1 MHLLLPEGGGGAS
14 AKQVICSVALI
25 ASATLSGPVF
35 SKAPSEGIPTN
46 LTLSGT
52 SNTIYRDKAT
62 GNITVNLSGTGS
74 FQQLSA
80 SEKNEYETAG
90 IETLKNLTINGS
102 TASVTL
108 NGGTHIFAGQWGQ
121 NMAPTESNL
130 SITGGSYTLNG
141 NNGFYNANGSAFTD
155 AVRLGIDGTDRI
167 GHGNYGGRSLI
178 GATGTVTVANAT
190 ITSVAGSG
198 DSYLMSAY
206 GSIQLNNVKLDLNKT
221 SVWAMGRDNI
231 GTETNSNVNHSSKDT
246 VGNIKITNTG
256 NQSISL
262 TNSSI
267 NAWRSLE
274 ISAPNV
280 TATGTSYLWG
290 QTGTTEI
297 TATSGEGQIS
307 LSQGAHIGATSNS
320 SHSTKSSSVTLS
332 ANKIDIQSGAGVDG
346 GTISATTPTL
356 VVQGE
361 NSHIFSS
368 EGTTL
373 NNLQIVT
380 VGGTGSGQNGG
391 QIGNGSGSV
400 TMNFAA
406 AGTGEGLSLSNGASI
421 NGTQVKVTTNNR
433 DVTIDSNS
441 FINASSTGATV
452 DAGSADVTLSNG
464 GSITSANGSTNTITG
479 GSVSLSDGSHIGT
492 DAETDVGG
500 NVTINSSELSL
511 SGESYIT
518 SANNVNIKNDNGDTS
533 VKLDESGV
541 GEGKEDSWIKGDSVT
556 IGSSGSSAG
565 KTTVVGGK
573 IESTGTSSSDRDT
586 ITIVGGSQ
594 GVVIDDVHV
603 NAGQTGSIKIDAA
616 QGGKIEIGTNGAD
629 DTETNKDTQILGN
642 DVTIGSGSDNEIDI
656 TDAQIGFPV
665 LEDSTTTSGGSIN
678 INGGSAEVTISGS
691 EIGVVNDGKGHGVAT
706 GGSSSVTIGGG
717 TINIGDKEKP
727 GEGEGVGTGDKFD
740 TAIGGDQI
748 TIGGQNAGS
757 VTVGDAE
764 IGTTTG
770 NNGTGSNVDIIANGT
785 DENPGQIVIGDNDGD
800 TVNDF
805 NSSING
811 GNINIGGGKDAEGD
825 PVGNA
830 NVTIAGNHLS
840 DKDGNPT
847 NDSSTNIAGTN
858 VTIGN
863 GSGNVAIS
871 GSNVSSNGTPD
882 DGTGDI
888 TIEVGSNDDLKLDD
902 VLIDSTGGLASG
914 GESFGQG
921 SGTGNVT
928 IIGGGKENASDIGG
942 SHIISGGNVNF
953 DGSHNIDDTIIS
965 AGDGQGNATGSVNF
979 GNVNEKPATG
989 TKGDNLINI
998 TGGTSVSGDE
1008 FNVGHDSTVNVGA
1021 NGDGTEA
1028 NPGDEGN
1035 SIFINN
1041 GGSVSVDGG
1050 LNIAGG
1056 NKIEGIGGL
1065 EVNTGTSGDGSISVS
1080 EGASIS
1086 SGVGAS
1092 DIEEGGDLTVTGS
1105 GEINVE
1111 GGSLVANGGQN
1122 GGGNILVNGG
1132 DVNLSNGGTI
1142 EAETGTVTV
1151 GDTASGGASIN
1162 VDSGETGAIIA
1173 GGEGNNGNIIVT
1185 GNGEINVGSG
1195 EMDDDGA
1202 LIPGSEGSLV
1212 VTTDKDK
1219 VNEINREENPGLVID
1234 SDITVSVDDGGY
1246 VSSDDIS
1253 FVAPGEGETTG
1264 KLDVGADGGIYT
1276 DKGTILDNVSKG
1288 EDGQQNGNIVIA
1300 NGAEIQVGG
1309 TVTGDELSQ
1318 IRDVIGTDSSLVVDH
1333 VDGIDPGQDITKDDM
1348 KDQWSGAVIGDAV
1361 IDVSNNTA
1369 DSDAGDDGWKGGNNE
1384 ISFGGGGTIM
1394 VDKVDGGTDQDSDG
1408 ELHIK
1413 NPSDGEPNTGVV
1425 ITGDENDKNH
1435 QIVIGVDSDGN
1446 KDTDGRY
1453 DIVLD
1458 GGADLTLGKDGSAG
1472 GMLNGSITAEGTN
1485 SSDAAD
1491 SPDLN
1496 VVGGDFTVNGEIDLS
1511 YGDSGERGDINIKD
1525 NNSTRPD
1532 VNNGLTVTGDATAD
1546 NLNMNKGDTHLDVQG
1561 DLDLTGNANLSG
1573 NAQVNVAGNAEIDG
1587 VLDLSGNASFGKDQ
1601 QPSGAADSENSG
1613 DLSVGNLD
1621 ISDGAELDR
1630 DNIYVVADENGNGGD
1645 AFINGN
1651 GSLTADGNFD
1661 ADGAINIGTGTDLN
1675 GNTTEAG
1682 NPQVD
1687 VTGDMSSGGDM
1698 VIGQGV
1704 VDVDKDPEGNGSDGN
1719 ITVGPTD
1726 GAAANLVV
1734 GNEDGS
1740 ENANVTAEGNLNV
1753 NNGNATIYDNGKVDI
1768 DGNLTVAGNQEN
1780 QTGDLTVEGELSVGG
1795 VSDIDGTLT
1804 VGVQPEEGKPVS
1816 DPNGHFVS
1824 GGKTEVG
1831 GNLVVN
1837 ENGQVQV
1844 GFNPTDDADDD
1855 GSLNVAGSTTLGDG
1869 AEVTLGG
1876 DFNGNGDVTV
1886 DDDATISAAGGDIN
1900 IKLPEG
1906 ATGTQPNLI
1915 VNGGHVV
1922 STEKGEGDPATGGNI
1937 KVGGNINIKENGT
1950 VNADRDI
1957 STGGTVNVESGS
1969 ITAGGNLA
1977 IGGSTTEGASGLQV
1991 GFVDEENKTA
2001 TSGSVNVDGELE
2013 VNDGGVNI
2021 ANGSVTTGTGDLTGN
2036 LVVGSGSEDPKT
2048 TGQYVSDGK
2057 TNVSGD
2063 LLVNSDGTLSVGM
2076 NPSDASEKGAGNLTV
2091 GGSATIAGNAQVGG
2105 DLIVEGTSGEHG
2117 LVVGDGKFAV
2127 NEDGESVADTV
2138 VSVGGL
2144 NITEDTV
2151 IKGDATL
2158 IANGNAS
2165 FSGGL
2170 TVEAGG
2176 SFENV
2181 SDDPE
2186 TTTTVDTS
2194 LTLNAGSTV
2203 DVGEGKFQLDTG
2215 ATVGNTD
2222 GDAVGSDS
2230 HLHGTI
2236 SAGSIDLGNLAGNTI
2251 TFSGGVT
2258 GEGENAQR
2266 FEAGFVAN
2274 EFKGNAALA
2283 NGATA
2288 VITGSTDA
2296 EGNDMAPKLEGF
2308 VHVQSGKDGALG
2320 STFSTN
2326 ASYEREYTEEGT
2338 AESDLKAQV
2347 YVDTAMNFVTTA
2359 GDETI
2364 AGPSGLVIGDYND
2377 STPTDSGI
2385 YFGAN
2390 ASLVVDASSMA
2401 SGTTVFRKNDEAGSP
2416 MDIYLDS
2423 ALTGGV
2429 DSKVDVSLSGW
2440 NFGTSGSLVLGDFG
2454 IATEEAVNNAF
2465 NFVSGNVLT
2474 SFGLKLDS
2482 DGIASVTMSV
2492 DMKKAQ
2498 NLNGDLVAAVEAG
2511 LSSGGTNV
2519 SAAINEVFTSANGY
2533 VDANGTVSSTGNK
2546 VTREILTLPAAA
2558 GALNGTIEY
2567 LDLFTGVGDRH
2578 ASMRSVNG
2586 LGNTAWV
2593 DVISSFNKSD
2603 TLFDGSGYKAD
2614 LYGGVMGLDIPVGSA
2629 DTFIGG
2635 AITVGNGD
2643 IKSRG
2648 AVINTTTDAT
2658 FYGASIY
2665 GQTTIGALAVKGDF
2679 TYLRT
2684 ENDIS
2689 AAFEGV
2695 NLGGDLNTNAYSV
2708 GVRAE
2713 FAAYSSDKFT
2723 VKPHMGLRYTN
2734 YSYGSFGSTDID
2746 DVNTLESPIG
2756 VAFSGNV
2763 QANGGWT
2770 VVPELD
2776 LTVVPQLMDRE
2787 ATVVNHGVGVDQ
2799 TILEGAIF
2807 NAKLGLGLQKDNFSF
2822 GASYMHGTGGEGRN
2836 DNAFQAYARWT
2847 F

>member
-1 MHLLLPEGGGGAS
+1 MHLLLPEGGGAS
-14 AKQVICSVALI
+14 AKSASVIVTAASLTLI
-25 ASATLSGPVF
+25 ATSGVCSATEYTSWTELDGSQEYNSLKLTFGTSENGLLHIRDQKDGKGGSLTLIGGSIDIQGNRFNSGSSGKGFSCVEQGHLPHGSYQDMFGVNAWGGIGADGGIRGTISSLTMGSHSILFALSGGINLTYTQKIETTGERASSWIHADNGNILLKTDPNATTSSMNISGPVV
-35 SKAPSEGIPTN
+35 SLNGKVELTANQKITLGATSSVHASTYKGSIPNSTNSTVLIQSNKADISISGKVSGYEVTLNAGKN
-46 LTLSGT
+46 VSLSG
-52 SNTIYRDKAT
+52 SGQINNPANQGRADGLMEN
-62 GNITVNLSGTGS
+62 GNVEINA
-74 FQQLSA
+74 QQLSA
-80 SEKNEYETAG
+80 SGGYKVYAGDLTA
-90 IETLKNLTINGS
+90 N
-102 TASVTL
+102 V
-108 NGGTHIFAGQWGQ
+108 GTVS
-121 NMAPTESNL
+121 MS
-130 SITGGSYTLNG
+130 GGSL
-141 NNGFYNANGSAFTD
+141 
-155 AVRLGIDGTDRI
+155 ID
-167 GHGNYGGRSLI
+167 
-178 GATGTVTVANAT
+178 ATGTV
-190 ITSVAGSG
+190 
-198 DSYLMSAY
+198 
-206 GSIQLNNVKLDLNKT
+206 
-221 SVWAMGRDNI
+221 
-231 GTETNSNVNHSSKDT
+231 
-246 VGNIKITNTG
+246 
-256 NQSISL
+256 
-262 TNSSI
+262 
-267 NAWRSLE
+267 E
-274 ISAPNV
+274 I
-280 TATGTSYLWG
+280 L
-290 QTGTTEI
+290 
-297 TATSGEGQIS
+297 GE
-307 LSQGAHIGATSNS
+307 
-320 SHSTKSSSVTLS
+320 
-332 ANKIDIQSGAGVDG
+332 
-346 GTISATTPTL
+346 
-356 VVQGE
+356 
-361 NSHIFSS
+361 
-368 EGTTL
+368 
-373 NNLQIVT
+373 
-380 VGGTGSGQNGG
+380 
-391 QIGNGSGSV
+391 
-400 TMNFAA
+400 
-406 AGTGEGLSLSNGASI
+406 
-421 NGTQVKVTTNNR
+421 
-433 DVTIDSNS
+433 
-441 FINASSTGATV
+441 
-452 DAGSADVTLSNG
+452 
-464 GSITSANGSTNTITG
+464 
-479 GSVSLSDGSHIGT
+479 DGS
-492 DAETDVGG
+492 G
-500 NVTINSSELSL
+500 NVTINSTDSNDSIEGNIVNIGNSTSPGKTTISGGRITGTNSVNIYGKKDSTGVAVSL
-511 SGESYIT
+511 SGSSVNGGTSGTTIAADTGEIELNQGSMVTSSSGTNSLTGGSVALAGGSHIGTVDASGVTQGSGSVEINSPMLTLDEESYIT
-518 SANNVNIKNDNGDTS
+518 STG
-533 VKLDESGV
+533 
-541 GEGKEDSWIKGDSVT
+541 SVT
-556 IGSSGSSAG
+556 VQNPTGDVVVTLDDGKQPTGGQKPSWVKGGTVQIGSTSDTAG
-565 KTTVVGGK
+565 KTTVQGGN
-573 IESTGTSSSDRDT
+573 ISSTTEASK
-586 ITIVGGSQ
+586 Q
-594 GVVIDDVHV
+594 GVTILGGTGGVTVENTQL
-603 NAGQTGSIKIDAA
+603 NAGQGGTVTIDVADG
-616 QGGKIEIGTNGAD
+616 QDIVIGTEAEN
-629 DTETNKDTQILGN
+629 DTINKDTQILGGTVN
-642 DVTIGSGSDNEIDI
+642 IGTDLNGQSSNSQISID
-656 TDAQIGFPV
+656 DAQIGFPI
-665 LEDSTTTSGGSIN
+665 EEGTTTASGGSIN

-871 GSNVSSNGTPD
+871 GSNVSSNGTQD
-882 DGTGDI
+882 DRTGDI
-888 TIEVGSNDDLKLDD
+888 TIEVGSSDDLKLDD

-921 SGTGNVT
+921 SGAGNVT

-979 GNVNEKPATG
+979 GNVNEEPATG

-1394 VDKVDGGTDQDSDG
+1394 VDKVDGGTDQGSDG

-1561 DLDLTGNANLSG
+1561 DLDLTGNANLSD

-1937 KVGGNINIKENGT
+1937 EVGGNINIKENGT

-1977 IGGSTTEGASGLQV
+1977 IGGSTTGGASGLQV

-2076 NPSDASEKGAGNLTV
+2076 NPSDANEEGAGNLKV

-2165 FSGGL
+2165 FGGGL

-2326 ASYEREYTEEGT
+2326 ASYEREYAEPGEE
-2338 AESDLKAQV
+2338 ANDNHKAQV
-2347 YVDTAMNFVTTA
+2347 YVDTAMEFATTA
-2359 GDETI
+2359 SEGT

-2377 STPTDSGI
+2377 STPNDSGI

-2454 IATEEAVNNAF
+2454 TATEEAVNNAF